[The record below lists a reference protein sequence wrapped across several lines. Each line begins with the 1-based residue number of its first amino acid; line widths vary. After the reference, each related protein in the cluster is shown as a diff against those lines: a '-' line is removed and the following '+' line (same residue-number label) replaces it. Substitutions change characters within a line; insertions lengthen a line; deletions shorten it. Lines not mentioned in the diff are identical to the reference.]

1 MAHSVWREA
10 LGLPRVSSAVAQLLV
25 VSRMWRRPQA
35 LMRAQMTSQAATK
48 AQIREAVVRLFEAA
62 RQSKGGDYDPD
73 RFLAFLTEVP
83 APTGRRVADTF
94 RGRRRFVRFMDVVQ
108 MEFGVCF
115 SNEDSERGF
124 TMDEFVERIAMKV
137 AKPAEAHRLAQRRL
151 QEARVSLKDEPVKF
165 GLLTI
170 PLLIAAVALHPI
182 WLRIL
187 LAMIWI
193 GVTGTVL
200 FVNRRGYTYA
210 RRLVVRTT
218 NGTG

>member
-1 MAHSVWREA
+1 
-10 LGLPRVSSAVAQLLV
+10 
-25 VSRMWRRPQA
+25 MWRRPQN
-35 LMRAQMTSQAATK
+35 LMPAQTTSQAGTK

-62 RQSKGGDYDPD
+62 RQSKGGDYDSD

-83 APTGRRVADTF
+83 APTGKRVADTF
-94 RGRRRFVRFMDVVQ
+94 RGRRRFVRFMDAVQ
-108 MEFGVCF
+108 IEFGVCF
-115 SNEDSERGF
+115 SNEDWDRGF
-124 TMDEFVERIAMKV
+124 TMDEFVERIEMRI

-187 LAMIWI
+187 LGLIWI

-200 FVNRRGYTYA
+200 IANTRGYKYA
-210 RRLVVRTT
+210 QRLVARTAD
-218 NGTG
+218 GTG